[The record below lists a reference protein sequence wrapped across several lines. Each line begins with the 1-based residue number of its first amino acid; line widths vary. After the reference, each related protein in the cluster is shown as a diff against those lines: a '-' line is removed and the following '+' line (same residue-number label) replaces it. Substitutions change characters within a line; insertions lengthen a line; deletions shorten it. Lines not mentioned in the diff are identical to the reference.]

1 MIKIGDF
8 SKLGRVTVKTLR
20 YYESEGLLVPARVDE
35 ETSYRFYDTAQ
46 LLDLSKIISLRQTG
60 FTIAE
65 IKEYLKSNS
74 TDILTEKKDNLK
86 IELKEIQNKLL
97 KIDFL
102 IKEQDMK
109 NEVFEKIL
117 PEHIVYYKEGVL
129 KNYSDAT
136 AFILGSAKECL
147 ALNPDI
153 KCVQPDYCFMSY
165 LDGEYKEH
173 DVKVRYSQAVTK
185 AGKESETIKFEKLK
199 SVKAVCTYHKG
210 PYVTLGK
217 SYAFIIKW
225 IEDNGYKICAPIRE
239 MYIDGVWNKQDE
251 NDWLTEIQVPVE

>member
-129 KNYSDAT
+129 KKYSDAT
-136 AFILGSAKECL
+136 AFI
-147 ALNPDI
+147 
-153 KCVQPDYCFMSY
+153 
-165 LDGEYKEH
+165 
-173 DVKVRYSQAVTK
+173 
-185 AGKESETIKFEKLK
+185 
-199 SVKAVCTYHKG
+199 
-210 PYVTLGK
+210 
-217 SYAFIIKW
+217 
-225 IEDNGYKICAPIRE
+225 
-239 MYIDGVWNKQDE
+239 
-251 NDWLTEIQVPVE
+251 